1 MTSFLCF
8 SCIDAADK
16 GVVQVPPSTP
26 HVTRHSRCASLLDM
40 LRLPAVI
47 HVGCSGLAA
56 ALLARFLFGSVSL
69 RLQLK
74 HGLTGMRQV
83 QRPRRPRMLVPHVAH
98 AGTYRA
104 VPTASLQPTDTIIF
118 PARLQTVTPV
128 SMQTRQIDVNTNTK
142 TSDNVTVSVK
152 TAIMYHVD
160 PENVQTFY
168 FKLHNPHQQITAYVD
183 DCIRS
188 QVHRDGL
195 GCPAMCVN
203 S

>member
-1 MTSFLCF
+1 MVEVSGLHLPHTRCGRCKGYLFGSARGQALRLHFARTTNISPVPMTSFLCF

-26 HVTRHSRCASLLDM
+26 HVTRHSRCASLLDV

-83 QRPRRPRMLVPHVAH
+83 QRPRRPRMLVPPVAH

-128 SMQTRQIDVNTNTK
+128 SMQTRQLDVMTYTK
-142 TSDNVTVSVK
+142 TSHNVTVSV
-152 TAIMYHVD
+152 
-160 PENVQTFY
+160 
-168 FKLHNPHQQITAYVD
+168 
-183 DCIRS
+183 
-188 QVHRDGL
+188 
-195 GCPAMCVN
+195 
-203 S
+203 